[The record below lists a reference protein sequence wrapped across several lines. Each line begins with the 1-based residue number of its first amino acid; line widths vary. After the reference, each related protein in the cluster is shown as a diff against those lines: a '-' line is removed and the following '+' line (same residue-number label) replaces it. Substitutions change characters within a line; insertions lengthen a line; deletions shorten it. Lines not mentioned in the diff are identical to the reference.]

1 MMSEELK
8 DMQTP
13 DAGAQDG
20 GSMVTG
26 GQDTAGQDAPKSDVK
41 TITQEELDRIIQQR
55 LQRERKKWEQQL
67 EEERRKAAMTEAER
81 LKAEKEE
88 AERRAQ
94 EVQAA
99 AHRRIIQAEA
109 KAQALALGVRPE
121 RLEYVLRLADLSDVA
136 VGDDVEPDEAAT
148 RAALEKVLNDLPEL
162 RGATPP
168 AKSGSEFQGG
178 GTVDRNP
185 WSPEHFNLTEQGR
198 IMRENPQL
206 AARLMKEAKAK
217 RSG

>member
-1 MMSEELK
+1 MSEEMK
-8 DMQTP
+8 ETMTP

-20 GSMVTG
+20 GNVNDS
-26 GQDTAGQDAPKSDVK
+26 GQVTAGQDAPKSDVK

-55 LQRERKKWEQQL
+55 LQRERKKWEQQI

-88 AERRAQ
+88 AERKAQ
-94 EVQAA
+94 EAQAA
-99 AHRRIIQAEA
+99 ANRRIIQAEA
-109 KAQALALGVRPE
+109 KAQSLALGVRPE
-121 RLEYVLRLADLSDVA
+121 RLEYVLRLADLSEVE
-136 VGDDVEPDEAAT
+136 VGDDGEPDVAAIK
-148 RAALEKVLNDLPEL
+148 AALEKVLNDLPEL
-162 RGATPP
+162 RGATAP

-185 WSPEHFNLTEQGR
+185 WSKEHFNLTEQGR